1 MSFIASYYTVVGCYD
16 SFGTSIAHWGR
27 DIMPQVEKLKA
38 ENSSLN
44 EESREL
50 TQEKNDLR

>member
-1 MSFIASYYTVVGCYD
+1 MSFIASYYTVVGCYG

-27 DIMPQVEKLKA
+27 DIMLQVEKLKA